1 MSPINNQT
9 TAKILTAPKKQN
21 TFLGD
26 FKKYKKHS
34 ALIIMFLPVIAY
46 FIIFKYVPMYGLTIA
61 FKDYK
66 ISLGIMG
73 SAWNGFENF
82 ERMFSTLTFVR
93 AVKNTVIISLLKLG
107 FQFPMPIILA
117 LMLNE
122 VRHLRYKKAIQTI
135 SYLPHFLSWVVIGG
149 LFHQMLS
156 PTSGFINYI
165 IKNWFGGE
173 AIYFL
178 GSNDWFRTTI
188 VISNIWQTIGWS
200 SILYL
205 AALSG
210 ISPSLYEAAV
220 CDGAS
225 RFQKM
230 WYITLPGILPTIAI
244 LFILRVGRVME
255 GGFDQIFNLY
265 NEAVYKTGDIIDTYV
280 YRYGLGKMKYAS
292 GTASGLFKN
301 LIGFVLVIGTN
312 ALSKRV
318 SGSGIW

>member
-1 MSPINNQT
+1 MSKQIGKSSVN
-9 TAKILTAPKKQN
+9 IKKQHGKLIS
-21 TFLGD
+21 FLNS
-26 FKKYKKHS
+26 FKGYRKHG
-34 ALIIMFLPVIAY
+34 ALVVMFLPVFIY
-46 FIIFKYVPMYGLTIA
+46 FFVFKYVPMYGLTIA

-66 ISLGIMG
+66 ISLGILG

-82 ERMFSTLTFVR
+82 AKMFSTHTFVR
-93 AVKNTVIISLLKLG
+93 SVRNTLIISVLKLG

-122 VRHLRYKKAIQTI
+122 VRHLRYKKAIQTV

-156 PTSGFINYI
+156 PSSGFINYI
-165 IKNWFGGE
+165 IVNWFGGE
-173 AIYFL
+173 AVYFL
-178 GSNDWFRTTI
+178 ADNRWFRTT
-188 VISNIWQTIGWS
+188 VVVSNIWQSIGWS

-205 AALSG
+205 AALAG

-220 CDGAS
+220 CDGAN

-230 WYITLPGILPTIAI
+230 WYITLPCILPTIVV
-244 LFILRVGRVME
+244 LFILRVGYIMD

-265 NEAVYKTGDIIDTYV
+265 NTAVYETGDVIDTYV

-301 LIGFVLVIGTN
+301 LIGFMLVIFTN
-312 ALSKRV
+312 YLGKRV